1 MGFFWYID
9 ISESS
14 YATEQPD
21 PDFLPPV
28 NNTGAP
34 GFFSVG
40 PMEFTTGQKLSVYDL
55 VQKMQAAFDTALA
68 EGLTQTPYY
77 IEARVRPI
85 QLTDLGENANNQVA
99 AFEQSSITRIG
110 AAREG
115 RELVIEYKI
124 FNEENISFSMLFRSG
139 EHGSS
144 GNQEMFP
151 SSGPPI
157 AEVTVVNKPNIR
169 AIATPYCTLSAT
181 ITDKPP
187 VPPDVVFVPYVGVN
201 NKVLVL
207 FNSNA
212 GEREETP
219 IILRSTDVSF
229 VLEEY
234 FSQHQIEI
242 SAEDLT
248 GTTIQAHIRG
258 QKKLTYRN
266 DDPIRKYE
274 LFKIAEKP
282 TGYDSFKGFNVT
294 DAPIE
299 AQIGPDKFSTAV
311 AYVDTIQPNRTYWYC
326 ARSID
331 IHNNISNP
339 TYIFELEMVDN
350 RGQLFLRQKM
360 FMFEPAINKYVKQ
373 GRRFLAI
380 RPKLSQ
386 TVFDPEVSSPT
397 TVGIDEIPDSDILGS
412 LDVVDKVW
420 NKKFKVR
427 LTSKKT
433 GRKIDLNLTFKNTGV
448 VIP

>member
-1 MGFFWYID
+1 MSFFWYID

-14 YATEQPD
+14 YATELPD

-28 NNTGAP
+28 NNTGDP

-55 VQKMQAAFDTALA
+55 VQKMQTAFDDALA
-68 EGLTQTPYY
+68 SGLTTTPYY
-77 IEARVRPI
+77 IEARVRPF
-85 QLTDLGENANNQVA
+85 QLADFGENANNQVA
-99 AFEQSSITRIG
+99 AYEQSSRLRIG
-110 AAREG
+110 TAREG
-115 RELVIEYKI
+115 KELIIEYKI

-139 EHGSS
+139 EHGSA

-242 SAEDLT
+242 NADSLA
-248 GTTIQAHIRG
+248 GTTIQAYLGG

-294 DAPIE
+294 DAPVQ
-299 AQIGPDKFSTAV
+299 AQLGPDKFSTAV

-386 TVFDPEVSSPT
+386 TVFDPAASSPT

-412 LDVVDKVW
+412 IDVVDKVW

>member
-1 MGFFWYID
+1 MSFFWYID
-9 ISESS
+9 IAESS
-14 YATEQPD
+14 YATEQIN

-34 GFFSVG
+34 GNFSVG
-40 PMEFTTGQKLSVYDL
+40 PMEFATGQKLSVYDL
-55 VQKMQAAFDTALA
+55 VQKIQAAFDTALSI
-68 EGLTQTPYY
+68 GLTQTPYY
-77 IEARVRPI
+77 IEARSRKVDI
-85 QLTDLGENANNQVA
+85 FT
-99 AFEQSSITRIG
+99 G
-110 AAREG
+110 AA
-115 RELVIEYKI
+115 ELNGVAESKELIIEYKI

-139 EHGSS
+139 EHGSA

-151 SSGPPI
+151 SNGPPI
-157 AEVTVVNKPNIR
+157 AEVTVINKPNIR
-169 AIATPYCTLSAT
+169 AIATPYCSLTST

-219 IILRSTDVSF
+219 IILRNTDISF
-229 VLEEY
+229 ILEEY
-234 FSQHQIEI
+234 FSQHQIDI
-242 SAEDLT
+242 TAESLAT
-248 GTTIQAHIRG
+248 GGSQSYMSD

-282 TGYDSFKGFNVT
+282 TSYDSFKGFNVT

-299 AQIGPDKFSTAV
+299 AKIGPDKFSTAV
-311 AYVDTIQPNRTYWYC
+311 AFVDRLQPNRTYWYC

-350 RGQLFLRQKM
+350 RGQLFLRQKV
-360 FMFEPAINKYVKQ
+360 FMFEPATYKYTKP

-380 RPKLSQ
+380 RPKLAQ

-397 TVGIDEIPDSDILGS
+397 TVGLNETPDSDILGS
-412 LDVVDKVW
+412 ADVVDKVW

>member
-1 MGFFWYID
+1 MSFFWYID
-9 ISESS
+9 IAESS
-14 YATEQPD
+14 YATETPD
-21 PDFLPPV
+21 PDFIPPV
-28 NNTGAP
+28 NNTGDP

-40 PMEFTTGQKLSVYDL
+40 PLEFATGQRLSVYDL
-55 VQKMQAAFDTALA
+55 VQKIQTAFDDALA
-68 EGLTQTPYY
+68 SGLTQTPYY

-85 QLTDLGENANNQVA
+85 QMTDLAQNANNQVA
-99 AFEQSSITRIG
+99 AVEQSSVARIG

-115 RELVIEYKI
+115 RELIIEYKI
-124 FNEENISFSMLFRSG
+124 FNEENISFTMLFRTG
-139 EHGSS
+139 GHGSAGGLS
-144 GNQEMFP
+144 QLPEG
-151 SSGPPI
+151 GPPV

-169 AIATPYCTLSAT
+169 AITTPYCTLSST

-242 SAEDLT
+242 TAEDLT
-248 GTTIQAHIRG
+248 GTTIQAHVGG

-299 AQIGPDKFSTAV
+299 AAIGPDKFSTAV

-360 FMFEPAINKYVKQ
+360 FMFEPATNKYVKQ

-386 TVFDPEVSSPT
+386 TVFDPEVASPT

-412 LDVVDKVW
+412 ADVVDKVW